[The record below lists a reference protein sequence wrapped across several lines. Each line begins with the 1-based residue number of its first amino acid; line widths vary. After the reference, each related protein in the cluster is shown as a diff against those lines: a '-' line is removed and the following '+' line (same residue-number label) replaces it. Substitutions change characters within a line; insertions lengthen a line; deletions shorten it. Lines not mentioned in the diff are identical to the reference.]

1 VPCGGRGV
9 GDNVIVI
16 QRAAIVLVVAA
27 LLGGC
32 ARNEYGIPLKKKP
45 DLSTVQPGTPVNKVR
60 GLKKPV
66 KKEVLTKGDL
76 KGAEAWLFEWDLPND
91 EVNNRMFTSVVV
103 KDGVVL
109 GWHEETADKWN
120 KNSQLYKAARLDTA
134 LENLAA
140 AQARAAYVQ
149 MASGMMANY
158 NASRAA
164 YDPMKYVN
172 TSTFLY
178 KPQPYTPIPFGGTQ
192 APALNANQNTDGGW
206 FAGRSKRGTT
216 STLVGNTMW
225 NSDGTTSTRAG
236 NTVWHSDGTTSTRAG
251 NTVWHS
257 DGTTSTKAGNT
268 VWHSDGTTSTKAGNT
283 VWHSDGTT
291 TTRAGNTFW
300 HQ

>member
-1 VPCGGRGV
+1 M
-9 GDNVIVI
+9 I
-16 QRAAIVLVVAA
+16 QRAAIVLVAAA

-66 KKEVLTKGDL
+66 KKEVLAKGDL

-140 AQARAAYVQ
+140 AQARLAYTQ
-149 MASGMMANY
+149 MAAGMIANY
-158 NASRAA
+158 NATRPR
-164 YDPMKYVN
+164 YDPVQTASTMFANSYQPWKNSGTVN
-172 TSTFLY
+172 Y
-178 KPQPYTPIPFGGTQ
+178 GMVGGGPIAYGGAQTTASSGYSPISSGGGLRDFSRQ
-192 APALNANQNTDGGW
+192 QSGVVQDGKVYPTLPGGGLRDLSKQQSGVIQD
-206 FAGRSKRGTT
+206 GRIYPTLPGGGLRDLSKQQSGVIQDGKVYP
-216 STLVGNTMW
+216 TLG
-225 NSDGTTSTRAG
+225 SP
-236 NTVWHSDGTTSTRAG
+236 
-251 NTVWHS
+251 
-257 DGTTSTKAGNT
+257 
-268 VWHSDGTTSTKAGNT
+268 
-283 VWHSDGTT
+283 
-291 TTRAGNTFW
+291 
-300 HQ
+300 